1 MYDSPSLKRLKFT
14 AGQAAQKTAAGT
26 AVAMGQFTAGQAAQ
40 KIRTGFESF
49 PILFTAGQAAQKW
62 YSPVTAARA

>member
-1 MYDSPSLKRLKFT
+1 MLKNCISGFSRFT
-14 AGQAAQKTAAGT
+14 AGQAAQKGRVQQARRET
-26 AVAMGQFTAGQAAQ
+26 QFTAGQAAQ